1 MRMDNQREARKR
13 GHMDVKLG
21 PISRRKLL
29 SFWIEA
35 IDDDALFHQRI
46 SMQIWI
52 QDLSR
57 LLDRT
62 WRQWRRDDAENRVQ

>member
-1 MRMDNQREARKR
+1 
-13 GHMDVKLG
+13 MDVKLG

-62 WRQWRRDDAENRVQ
+62 WRQWRRDDAEN